1 VKFIKIPKTG
11 LALVIAVALLNG
23 GCGGSGKNETPLPQS
38 KKISD
43 VDVPQFEGS
52 QSKSDYSGKKA
63 VATPDETHP
72 GVKNGVKIDRVVIVP
87 QEVEGHW
94 KAVKIRVL
102 NKIDESKT
110 SMKIVS
116 LGESFKLNG
125 TTIKVIVGPFMP
137 NFVMTQKN
145 YSSKGNELTN
155 PAVRLVVEENGKTL
169 YEGWAFA
176 KYPTMYAFEHD
187 EFALQLMDYI
197 PADVS

>member
-1 VKFIKIPKTG
+1 MNFLIILKTV
-11 LALVIAVALLNG
+11 LVIAIALLI
-23 GCGGSGKNETPLPQS
+23 GCVGDHNETPLLQA

-52 QSKSDYSGKKA
+52 RSQPAYSEKQV

-72 GVKNGVKIDRVVIVP
+72 GVKEGVKIDRGVVVP
-87 QEVEGHW
+87 QEVEGQW
-94 KAVKIRVL
+94 KAVKIMVR
-102 NKIDESKT
+102 NKIDESRN
-110 SMKIVS
+110 SMKMVS
-116 LGESFKLNG
+116 LGDSFELDG
-125 TTIKVIVGPFMP
+125 SAIKVTIGPFMP
-137 NFVMTQKN
+137 NFVMTQKS

-155 PAVRLVVEENGKTL
+155 PAVRLIVEENGKIL